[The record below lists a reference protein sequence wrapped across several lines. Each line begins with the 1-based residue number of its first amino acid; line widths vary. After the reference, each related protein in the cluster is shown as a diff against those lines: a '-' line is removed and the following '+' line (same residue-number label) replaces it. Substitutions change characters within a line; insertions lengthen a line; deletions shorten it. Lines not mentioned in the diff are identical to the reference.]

1 MYLLYID
8 DSKKIHIGCAMG
20 GEQKVGQVCVDM
32 CIRAF
37 KLCHSIPKIIAQGAN
52 DRQYQIYL
60 AKWFSFSCKLP
71 ISLSILKKRSQI
83 TP

>member
-32 CIRAF
+32 CI
-37 KLCHSIPKIIAQGAN
+37 
-52 DRQYQIYL
+52 YVYVVY
-60 AKWFSFSCKLP
+60 WM
-71 ISLSILKKRSQI
+71 LSVWGGG
-83 TP
+83 P

>member
-32 CIRAF
+32 CIHYVYVVYWM
-37 KLCHSIPKIIAQGAN
+37 LSVWGG
-52 DRQYQIYL
+52 
-60 AKWFSFSCKLP
+60 
-71 ISLSILKKRSQI
+71 ISK
-83 TP
+83 